1 MLPSFPEMLT
11 QLVAEPSVSS
21 TSPDIDRSNLRV
33 IEHLANWLNDLGF
46 RADIMLL
53 PNRPDKANLI
63 ATLGEGVNDGMGGLV
78 LAGHTDTV
86 PFDEALWQS
95 DPFTIKDHQDRY
107 YGLGSCDMKGFF
119 PVAIEAAA
127 TFAQKKLSAPLT
139 IVATSDEESSMA
151 GSRYLL
157 ECGKPKADYAIIG
170 EPTAM
175 QPIFAHKGISMMT
188 IKLEGASGHS
198 SDPSLGAN
206 ALDAMY
212 CVMSELIALRKELA
226 ASHQNDAFAVN
237 VPTMNLGC
245 MRAGDNPNRI
255 CGHAELQIDL
265 RLLPGMDSEEV
276 HAALERRI
284 KAVVANNGVNLQLRK
299 AYPPI
304 PPFQS
309 NPDGELLSTL
319 SGLSGN
325 QPGTVAF
332 GTEAHFMQTLGME
345 TVVWGPGSI
354 DQAHQPNEYLDKAQ
368 LSPATDTLRQVIQK
382 FCVS

>member
-1 MLPSFPEMLT
+1 
-11 QLVAEPSVSS
+11 
-21 TSPDIDRSNLRV
+21 
-33 IEHLANWLNDLGF
+33 
-46 RADIMLL
+46 
-53 PNRPDKANLI
+53 
-63 ATLGEGVNDGMGGLV
+63 
-78 LAGHTDTV
+78 
-86 PFDEALWQS
+86 
-95 DPFTIKDHQDRY
+95 
-107 YGLGSCDMKGFF
+107 
-119 PVAIEAAA
+119 
-127 TFAQKKLSAPLT
+127 
-139 IVATSDEESSMA
+139 MA

-157 ECGKPKADYAIIG
+157 ECGRPKADYAIIG

-206 ALDAMY
+206 ALDAMH
-212 CVMSELIALRKELA
+212 CVMSELIAVRKELA

-284 KAVVANNGVNLQLRK
+284 KVVVANTGVSLQLHK

-309 NPDGELLSTL
+309 NPDGELLGML